1 MSQLSTVT
9 VQVAYGAVLL
19 TAALGLLF
27 LHRHFLRRAL
37 IVAWGG
43 AFAIHAIGQLLAI
56 GTEPP
61 YPDLALVLLRFFAA
75 QISGGLILA
84 GAALHVARP
93 GWARGAAIVTGLAM
107 VLFTIGMVI
116 ELPREI
122 RAIPIALGAGGT
134 LLAAAWLLWR
144 YERDSA
150 GRQLCLWALVIW
162 GLGRTSFPLLLDIP
176 SVWLWGYL
184 VGNGSAF
191 LVLTGAVIL
200 VLEELRQRNDHSAKL
215 TSAILDHMDQGV
227 LLVDAQAQVIA
238 SNALALGMLDLP
250 DTLET
255 ADLDLGLIYHQ
266 LAGAGLTPQD
276 LYRRDLAGE
285 VYVEEV
291 PINGRIIEHRHRPLP
306 DGGWIDMFSDV
317 TARRANEALISDQK
331 NRLEDLNR
339 QKDRVIGIIGHD
351 LRGPFS
357 ALLGLSELLNEDLE
371 HLNQTD
377 IREMAHNI
385 HVSGQMIQHLLDT
398 LLDWTRIRRRDSQEK
413 RAEHINLAAEVA
425 NVLQLLGPMA
435 SAKGVTLVAGT
446 GLTDL
451 PMLTGDHQLLATL
464 LRNTV
469 SNAIKFAHADGSV
482 TVTAALSGS
491 NLELTVADSGI
502 GMTEDQIA
510 RLMGGTQSTGPT
522 AGTKGEPGTGLGL
535 LLCRELLE
543 RRGGHIT
550 IRSQIGRGTQV
561 TITVPLA

>member
-27 LHRHFLRRAL
+27 LHRHFLRRSL
-37 IVAWGG
+37 ILTWGG
-43 AFAIHAIGQLLAI
+43 AFAVHAIGQILAI

-61 YPDLALVLLRFFAA
+61 YPDLALVLLRFYAA

-93 GWARGAAIVTGLAM
+93 NWARGAAIVTGLAM
-107 VLFTIGMVI
+107 ALFTIGMVI
-116 ELPREI
+116 DLPREI

-144 YERDSA
+144 YEHDSA

-176 SVWLWGYL
+176 SVWFWGYL

-191 LVLTGAVIL
+191 LVLAGSVIL

-227 LLVDAQAQVIA
+227 LLVDAQGQVIA
-238 SNALALGMLDLP
+238 SNALALGMLGLP
-250 DTLET
+250 DSLET

-276 LYRRDLAGE
+276 LYRRDLGGE
-285 VYVEEV
+285 IYVEEV
-291 PINGRIIEHRHRPLP
+291 PINGRVIEHRHRPLP

-331 NRLEDLNR
+331 TRLEDLNR

-357 ALLGLSELLNEDLE
+357 ALLGLSELLNEDID
-371 HLNQTD
+371 HFNKAD

-398 LLDWTRIRRRDSQEK
+398 LLDWTRIRRRDNQEK

-435 SAKGVTLVAGT
+435 QAKGVTLVAGT

-451 PMLTGDHQLLATL
+451 PMLNGDHQLLATL

-469 SNAIKFAHADGSV
+469 SNAIKFAHAGGSV
-482 TVTAALSGS
+482 TVTATLSGS

-510 RLMGGTQSTGPT
+510 RLMGSTQSTGPT

-543 RRGGHIT
+543 RRGGHIA
-550 IRSQIGRGTQV
+550 IHSQIGQGTQV